1 MAGVEES
8 SLQRNLR
15 VLSIDERRKHG
26 RCLACAQHPEK
37 QGHDPECPGEVEPAP
52 RRRRRR

>member
-15 VLSIDERRKHG
+15 VLSINERRKYG

-37 QGHDPECPGEVEPAP
+37 QGHHAECPAEVEPQRN
-52 RRRRRR
+52 RRRR